1 MPLEELDPVS
11 EIWGF
16 CAMGVFS
23 GHFPGKDA
31 VRKLSLMWKVP
42 TTFHFH
48 SSGWIIF
55 NFANEHDRDQVVSP
69 GHYNL
74 FGCQM
79 LIRKILPYFNFD
91 VAEMCVV
98 SVWITLPNLPLE
110 YLSAKPLSRIAS
122 QVGTPITT
130 DQLTRE
136 RARCSCARVLVSI
149 DVSKPLVRSIPL
161 VNPDGN
167 QVTQKIVYE
176 IEP

>member
-11 EIWGF
+11 QIWGF
-16 CAMGVFS
+16 CAMGDFS
-23 GHFPGKDA
+23 GHFQGKDA

-91 VAEMCVV
+91 VAEKCVV

-110 YLSAKPLSRIAS
+110 YWSAKPLSRIAS